1 MKHIA
6 EAKRKQNQLKI
17 LGKILDEYD
26 NISKNNSLDRI
37 YESVCITESVCIRSK
52 CDGLNTKV
60 DKIAFAQNTIRK
72 HIVDDNGITDHKHIL
87 NV

>member
-1 MKHIA
+1 MEHIA

-26 NISKNNSLDRI
+26 NISKYSSLDGI

-52 CDGLNTKV
+52 CDGLNTK
-60 DKIAFAQNTIRK
+60 IAQNTIRK
-72 HIVDDNGITDHKHIL
+72 HIMMTMELQTINIS
-87 NV
+87 